1 MISDIND
8 NLYSEVLMALRE
20 LSVRLQNSGNPW
32 LLGGSCGLWLQGVKL
47 GTPPRDVD
55 IYADMD
61 DAVLLHEQLAD
72 IVLDV
77 PRLDESGVYISRL
90 SHYRLGNLTL
100 ELVGGFEVK
109 TSYGSYRTE
118 VSSVLHEEAVRSQL
132 EGINIFLMPLSHELL
147 FNLLRERPD
156 RYLAIAEVMRGSM
169 ERHLPLLL
177 KLLKRNDC
185 NTVIVEKLAELLD
198 SPTLAEQWFRN
209 QNGEA

>member
-20 LSVRLQNSGNPW
+20 LSVRLQDFGNPW

-72 IVLDV
+72 VLLDV

-109 TSYGSYRTE
+109 TSDGSYRTE
-118 VSSVLHEEAVRSQL
+118 VSNVLHEEAVLGQL
-132 EGINIFLMPLSHELL
+132 EGINMFLMPLSHELL

-177 KLLKRNDC
+177 KLLKRNDW
-185 NTVIVEKLAELLD
+185 NTHLVNKLADLLD

-209 QNGEA
+209 RNCEA